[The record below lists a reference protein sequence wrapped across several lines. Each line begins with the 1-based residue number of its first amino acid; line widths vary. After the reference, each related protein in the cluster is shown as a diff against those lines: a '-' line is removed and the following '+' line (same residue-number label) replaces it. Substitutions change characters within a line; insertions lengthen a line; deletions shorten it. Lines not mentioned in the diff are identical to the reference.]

1 MYTVC
6 VHAISV
12 NTPGSILIVGGKF
25 SWRYVSL
32 QSEDKKVKPL
42 GSLQGALIVL
52 EHVVKQEYFPKLAKD
67 ILCCFLAL

>member
-1 MYTVC
+1 MC
-6 VHAISV
+6 
-12 NTPGSILIVGGKF
+12 F
-25 SWRYVSL
+25 F

-42 GSLQGALIVL
+42 GSIQGALIVL